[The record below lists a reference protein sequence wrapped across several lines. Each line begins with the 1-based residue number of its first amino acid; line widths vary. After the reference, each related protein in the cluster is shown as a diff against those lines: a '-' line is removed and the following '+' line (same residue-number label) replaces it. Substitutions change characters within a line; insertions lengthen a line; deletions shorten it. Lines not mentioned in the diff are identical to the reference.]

1 MSANEVET
9 VPTDSPEDERLPY
22 PKESYAWYVV
32 MILMIIYIFS
42 FMDRQILG
50 LLVEPIKADLNI
62 SDTQMSLLMGFSFAL
77 FYTIFGIPIGRL
89 ADSKNRTMIIGI
101 GLAVWSLFT
110 TACGLTS
117 RFFTL
122 AVARMGVGVGEAAL
136 SPSAYSLISDYF
148 RPHRQALAISFY
160 GAGIYIGSGLAFVLG
175 GYVVGF
181 VGDAEMV
188 TLPIVG
194 EVKSWQS
201 VFFMIGFPGLV
212 FTLAL
217 FTVREP
223 VRRGLKKT
231 ADAAKQ
237 ASVPVREVFDY
248 IKANWRTFTF
258 HNLGFALCSFISYGT
273 GQWIPTFMYRTF
285 DYSIRDAGIHYGY
298 IVMAF
303 GTAGIIFG
311 GYLAGK
317 LMERGYKDAKMRSA
331 LTAALLYLPFGILG
345 PLMPNAQLALV
356 VLCGAVFFA
365 AMPFGVGPA
374 AIQEMMPNRMRA
386 QASAVYLF
394 VVNLIGLGLGPTAV
408 AVSTDYLFG
417 SEGDL
422 YKSLVL
428 VSGVFGVL
436 ACVILY
442 LGMRHFRDSMEHL
455 ERWKKT

>member
-1 MSANEVET
+1 MSVNQVEA
-9 VPTDSPEDERLPY
+9 VAADSAEEKLPY
-22 PKESYAWYVV
+22 PKEFYAWYVV
-32 MILMIIYIFS
+32 VILMIIYIFS

-50 LLVEPIKADLNI
+50 LLVEPIKADLQI
-62 SDTQMSLLMGFSFAL
+62 SDTQMSLLMGFTFAL

-89 ADSKNRTMIIGI
+89 ADSKNRVGIIAI
-101 GLAVWSLFT
+101 GLTAWSIFT
-110 TACGLTS
+110 TACGFTS

-122 AVARMGVGVGEAAL
+122 ALARMGVGVGEAAL
-136 SPSAYSLISDYF
+136 SPSAYSLITDYF
-148 RPHRQALAISFY
+148 RPHRQALAISIY
-160 GAGIYIGSGLAFVLG
+160 GAGIYIGSGMAFVLG

-194 EVKSWQS
+194 DVKPWQS
-201 VFFMIGFPGLV
+201 VFFMIGMPGLV

-231 ADAAKQ
+231 AQAAQ
-237 ASVPVREVFDY
+237 AAVVPVREVFDY
-248 IKANWRTFTF
+248 IKANWRTFAF

-273 GQWIPTFMYRTF
+273 GQWIPTFMYRTY
-285 DYSIRDAGIHYGY
+285 DYSIRDAGINYGY
-298 IVMAF
+298 IVMIF
-303 GTAGIIFG
+303 GTIGIIFG
-311 GYLAGK
+311 GFLAGK
-317 LMERGYKDAKMRSA
+317 LMERGYRDAKMR
-331 LTAALLYLPFGILG
+331 AALIAALFYIPFGVTG
-345 PLMPNAQLALV
+345 PLMPNADLALV
-356 VLCGAVFFA
+356 VLCAAVFFA

-394 VVNLIGLGLGPTAV
+394 VVNLIGLGMGPSAV

-417 SEGDL
+417 NEDDL

-436 ACVILY
+436 ASLVLY
-442 LGMRHFRDSMEHL
+442 LGMRHFRSSMDHL
-455 ERWKKT
+455 ERWKNT